1 MPTKKESGAELV
13 RIQTAIKAPKNQY
26 NKFGGY
32 NYRSCED
39 IMEAVKPLLLET
51 GCTLVV
57 SDEVV
62 LVGERYYVKAT
73 ATLTAPGG
81 EQWCNTAYARE
92 AADKKGMDA
101 AQVTGAASSY
111 ARKYALSGLLCLDD
125 NKDADVTNT
134 NAEPPKQPKPAA
146 QTQQTKAVTIET
158 IKEWIAHATEEKHLV
173 AVWGKT
179 PDELKAQVQPLLTAK
194 KNELRGGAS

>member
-146 QTQQTKAVTIET
+146 QTQKPPVTIET
-158 IKEWIAHATEEKHLV
+158 IKGWIAKATTMSNLEAIFKN
-173 AVWGKT
+173 T
-179 PDELKAQVQPLLTAK
+179 PPELLQQVKPLLTEK
-194 KNELRGGAS
+194 KNEIQKGGEQ

>member
-125 NKDADVTNT
+125 NKDADVTN
-134 NAEPPKQPKPAA
+134 AEPPKQPKPAA
-146 QTQQTKAVTIET
+146 QTQQPTKAVTIET
-158 IKEWIAHATEEKHLV
+158 IKGWIAKATTMSNLEAIFKN
-173 AVWGKT
+173 T
-179 PDELKAQVQPLLTAK
+179 PPELLQQVKPLLTEK
-194 KNELRGGAS
+194 KNEIQKGGEQ